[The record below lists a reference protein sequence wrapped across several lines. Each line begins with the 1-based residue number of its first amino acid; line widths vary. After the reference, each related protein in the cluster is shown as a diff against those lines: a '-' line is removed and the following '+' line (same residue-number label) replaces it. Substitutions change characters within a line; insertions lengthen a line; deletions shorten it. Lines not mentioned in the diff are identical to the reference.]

1 MTSSTQ
7 RTVVIT
13 GVGAERGIGRAT
25 AHRFARDGWAVAG
38 LDLDGDAS
46 AKLAAELTEQ
56 YGVPAYGGTV
66 NVADE
71 DSVLAARDAV
81 HAADLPTVGAVLNIA
96 GITSPV
102 PFLETTLDLWN
113 KIFAVNATG
122 TYLVTKAFLPDMID
136 GGYGRIVNM
145 SSVSAQQGGGV
156 FGKTPYSSAK
166 AAVIGFTRSLARELG
181 PTGITVNAIAAGAV
195 DTDIRSA
202 GTTPELEASIVA
214 GTSRWAGRPPSTT
227 SPRCSRSWPPKRPG
241 TSPRPPRTSTAAPTS
256 PDPPADTH
264 PHSPSLPLTPLR
276 RNPQ

>member
-1 MTSSTQ
+1 MTNSTQ

-25 AHRFARDGWAVAG
+25 AHRFAKDGWAVAG

-46 AKLAAELTEQ
+46 AKLATELTEQ

-102 PFLETTLDLWN
+102 PFLDTTLALWN
-113 KIFAVNATG
+113 KVFAVNSTG

-136 GGYGRIVNM
+136 SGWGRIVNM
-145 SSVSAQQGGGV
+145 SSVSAQRGGGV
-156 FGKTPYSSAK
+156 FGKVPYSAAK
-166 AAVIGFTRSLARELG
+166 AAILGFTKALAREIG
-181 PTGITVNAIAAGAV
+181 ATGVTVNAITPGAV
-195 DTDIRSA
+195 DTNIRVGSTEEQEAAINAGIPLGRNATTEEIAAVITFLSSEESA
-202 GTTPELEASIVA
+202 YLTGTTIDINGGSHI
-214 GTSRWAGRPPSTT
+214 
-227 SPRCSRSWPPKRPG
+227 
-241 TSPRPPRTSTAAPTS
+241 
-256 PDPPADTH
+256 H
-264 PHSPSLPLTPLR
+264 
-276 RNPQ
+276 

>member
-1 MTSSTQ
+1 MSNSTQ

-25 AHRFARDGWAVAG
+25 AHRFAKDGWAVAG
-38 LDLDGDAS
+38 LDLDADAS

-56 YGVPAYGGTV
+56 YGVPAYGGPV

-71 DSVLAARDAV
+71 ESVLAARDAV

-136 GGYGRIVNM
+136 GGYGRIVNIASDAGRVG
-145 SSVSAQQGGGV
+145 SSGESVYAGAKGAV
-156 FGKTPYSSAK
+156 IAFGKTIAREVATKGVTVNSVCPGPTRTPMLESMGPNLIGALERAVPMK
-166 AAVIGFTRSLARELG
+166 RLGEPTDVAAAVAFLASEEAG
-181 PTGITVNAIAAGAV
+181 YITGQTLSVSG
-195 DTDIRSA
+195 
-202 GTTPELEASIVA
+202 G
-214 GTSRWAGRPPSTT
+214 
-227 SPRCSRSWPPKRPG
+227 
-241 TSPRPPRTSTAAPTS
+241 
-256 PDPPADTH
+256 
-264 PHSPSLPLTPLR
+264 LTMA
-276 RNPQ
+276 

>member
-1 MTSSTQ
+1 MTNSTQ

-25 AHRFARDGWAVAG
+25 AHRFAKDGWAVAG

-46 AKLAAELTEQ
+46 AKLATELTEQ

-81 HAADLPTVGAVLNIA
+81 HNADLPTVGAVLNIA

-102 PFLETTLDLWN
+102 PFLDTTLELWN

-122 TYLVTKAFLPDMID
+122 TYLVTKAFLPDMIS

-195 DTDIRSA
+195 DTDIRVQ

-214 GTSRWAGRPPSTT
+214 SVPLGRQASVDDVTALFAFLASEEAGYITATT
-227 SPRCSRSWPPKRPG
+227 QNLNGGSYI
-241 TSPRPPRTSTAAPTS
+241 A
-256 PDPPADTH
+256 
-264 PHSPSLPLTPLR
+264 
-276 RNPQ
+276 